1 MIVFKFEDF
10 LSTVDKAA
18 TLFRSHGIAFHLV
31 GGAAGIAHGEP
42 RLTQDL
48 DLVIDGKALA
58 KHLPAFLRT
67 LADSDFQFTEATV
80 RQAITDRSPFQLL
93 DLVEVLK
100 LDVYPHECVPGELGR
115 TVQMPILGS
124 SPLPIASRQD
134 TLVAKLIWISK
145 GSHKSRR
152 DVRVLYRNTDKAQR
166 AFIAEMAQ
174 QFGLTDLLA
183 EVLAEPDE
191 IR

>member
-1 MIVFKFEDF
+1 MFSFEDF
-10 LSTVDKAA
+10 VSTVEKAA
-18 TLFRSHGIAFHLV
+18 KLFRSHGIAFHLV
-31 GGAAGIAHGEP
+31 GGSAGIAHGEP
-42 RLTQDL
+42 RFTQDI

-58 KHLPAFLRT
+58 NNLPAFFKT
-67 LADSDFQFTEATV
+67 LADSDFQFTEVTV
-80 RQAITDRSPFQLL
+80 RQALADKTQFQLL
-93 DLVEVLK
+93 DTVEVLK

-115 TVQMPILGS
+115 TVLMPILGS
-124 SPLPIASRQD
+124 SPLPVASRQD
-134 TLVAKLIWISK
+134 SLVAKLVWISK

-152 DVRVLYRNTDKAQR
+152 DLRVLYRNTDTAQKEFV
-166 AFIAEMAQ
+166 ADMAQ